1 MLTRENVFIR
11 SESDYDKLLRYLDP
25 QYMDENLIQQLK
37 KYIGLQSKLV
47 SIEFPYYE
55 NDYLS
60 SYYIFYAKK
69 LQKFPKECYRLL
81 FYADRSARTLMGYI
95 TLRPT
100 YEGRHLGKIYFEP
113 QYLVKEKVNLILGD
127 CKCHIG
133 GSESILK
140 LFPHMKQE
148 GDVAVC
154 AHVATWSV
162 LRSFASRFH
171 RYPELTL
178 GRIVEMVSPE
188 SERMIPSRGLTAFQI
203 SQVFLDAGFSPVV
216 LFNDERNPRLIR
228 EAMISYVASGI
239 PVVAVLTNRNHAISI
254 VGLGEAKPQ
263 HGADLEERVKS
274 YCTYESYWEDG
285 NEVRTNVVL
294 SSRFYNSIVV
304 NDDNYFPYALA
315 HMKRPPQDADD
326 DDTIP
331 YTIPEIDR
339 LIIPLYSRIQLSY
352 EDIRTI
358 FLRMVST
365 YQENWGGPIVGRIFL
380 ASANTYREYINEIDD
395 TANPS
400 LKLIKP
406 ILISLEMPRFI
417 WCVEAS
423 SVEHYQQENPVVDGL
438 VIYDSTSATINPEP
452 FLFLAF
458 PNGVIRLKTN
468 SEVIECQE
476 ENGCSL
482 AMPPFNKNL
491 VEVN

>member
-11 SESDYDKLLRYLDP
+11 SESDYDRLLRHIKP
-25 QYMDENLIQQLK
+25 QYVDENFVQQLK
-37 KYIGLQSKLV
+37 KHIGLQSKLV

-55 NDYLS
+55 SDYLS

-81 FYADRSARTLMGYI
+81 FYADRTARKLMGYI

-113 QYLVKEKVNLILGD
+113 QYLVKNKANLILGD

-133 GSESILK
+133 GSESIIR

-171 RYPELTL
+171 KYPELTL

-203 SQVFLDAGFSPVV
+203 SQIFLDAGFSPVV
-216 LFNDERNPRLIR
+216 LLNDERNPRLIR
-228 EAMISYVASGI
+228 EAIISYIASGI

-254 VGLGEAKPQ
+254 VGIGESRPQ
-263 HGADLEERVKS
+263 CDSDLKELIES
-274 YCTYESYWEDG
+274 YCPYESYWEG
-285 NEVRTNVVL
+285 NNEIMTNVVL
-294 SSRFYNSIVV
+294 SSRFCSSIVV
-304 NDDNYFPYALA
+304 NDDNYFPYAMTYVKHPAL
-315 HMKRPPQDADD
+315 DVD

-339 LIIPLYSRIQLSY
+339 LIIPLYHRIQLTY

-365 YQENWGGPIVGRIFL
+365 YPEKWGDPVVGRIFL
-380 ASANTYREYINEIDD
+380 ASANTYREYINEINDAGS
-395 TANPS
+395 TL
-400 LKLIKP
+400 LKRIKH
-406 ILISLEMPRFI
+406 LLTNLEMPKFI
-417 WCVEAS
+417 WCVETS

-438 VIYDSTSATINPEP
+438 VIFDSTSATINPEP

-458 PNGVIRLKTN
+458 PNGVIRFKTD
-468 SEVIECQE
+468 SEIIEYKKE
-476 ENGCSL
+476 SGCSL

>member
-1 MLTRENVFIR
+1 
-11 SESDYDKLLRYLDP
+11 
-25 QYMDENLIQQLK
+25 
-37 KYIGLQSKLV
+37 
-47 SIEFPYYE
+47 
-55 NDYLS
+55 
-60 SYYIFYAKK
+60 
-69 LQKFPKECYRLL
+69 
-81 FYADRSARTLMGYI
+81 
-95 TLRPT
+95 
-100 YEGRHLGKIYFEP
+100 
-113 QYLVKEKVNLILGD
+113 
-127 CKCHIG
+127 
-133 GSESILK
+133 
-140 LFPHMKQE
+140 
-148 GDVAVC
+148 
-154 AHVATWSV
+154 
-162 LRSFASRFH
+162 
-171 RYPELTL
+171 
-178 GRIVEMVSPE
+178 MVSPE

-365 YQENWGGPIVGRIFL
+365 YQENWEGPIVGRIFL

-406 ILISLEMPRFI
+406 LLISLEMPRFI